1 MIADLSVDDIRILND
16 HFAVRRIR
24 QSSRA
29 EDLPLEIGL
38 RIDVSD
44 SVQKTVAPEKQATPT
59 VPQSSHAAAVGSG
72 VPNGIRPRCAALAS
86 FHR

>member
-44 SVQKTVAPEKQATPT
+44 SVQKTVAPEKQARPC
-59 VPQSSHAAAVGSG
+59 SSIKSCGRGRIGRS
-72 VPNGIRPRCAALAS
+72 
-86 FHR
+86 